1 MKKSASAVCSLLL
14 LLAPIVLFS
23 GFNLVTGA
31 IPESNPDLALPAI
44 YIRSDGNVEGTN
56 LIERNG
62 NVYTFKGDIGSVDW
76 DDYYAFKENSVYSQ
90 GIVVE
95 RDNII
100 INGAGYT
107 LTGCGH
113 TSIYYFVPNEKGGYQ
128 LTAPPIYNTAAM
140 RGIDL
145 WGRSNITVQNVTIQL
160 FRSAISSSYTNNIT
174 VLSSTLQRNVQ
185 GLNVYHSTNLTAI
198 QNNIHNAE
206 SGIYLQNASQSL
218 IFNNTITDTRY
229 GIQFHVH
236 PTPTDNYCNEDNV
249 IVNNQ
254 FTNNTYA
261 GILLGGAQNSFVT
274 NNNIANNKVGISVSV
289 EAFNLI
295 SNNLISNNGKAVAV
309 SGYNAVFVRN
319 QIINNNV
326 SISFYITGNN
336 TFYSNNFIG
345 NAEELSTDGYS
356 GSNFCDNGKVG
367 NYWSSYNGS
376 DRNWDGIGDTPY
388 ELSDEGFAFGV
399 DNYPLMS
406 PVELSDGYGDLPL
419 WAYEKLVA
427 LNLIEEP
434 TQETTS
440 EPFPTVPIAAS
451 AALAVAV
458 GAGLV
463 VYFKKRKH

>member
-1 MKKSASAVCSLLL
+1 MM
-14 LLAPIVLFS
+14 
-23 GFNLVTGA
+23 
-31 IPESNPDLALPAI
+31 
-44 YIRSDGNVEGTN
+44 
-56 LIERNG
+56 RNEHF
-62 NVYTFKGDIGSVDW
+62 FKG
-76 DDYYAFKENSVYSQ
+76 YYDQ
-90 GIVVE
+90 
-95 RDNII
+95 
-100 INGAGYT
+100 
-107 LTGCGH
+107 
-113 TSIYYFVPNEKGGYQ
+113 
-128 LTAPPIYNTAAM
+128 
-140 RGIDL
+140 
-145 WGRSNITVQNVTIQL
+145 
-160 FRSAISSSYTNNIT
+160 
-174 VLSSTLQRNVQ
+174 
-185 GLNVYHSTNLTAI
+185 
-198 QNNIHNAE
+198 
-206 SGIYLQNASQSL
+206 
-218 IFNNTITDTRY
+218 
-229 GIQFHVH
+229 
-236 PTPTDNYCNEDNV
+236 
-249 IVNNQ
+249 
-254 FTNNTYA
+254 
-261 GILLGGAQNSFVT
+261 IL
-274 NNNIANNKVGISVSV
+274 
-289 EAFNLI
+289 
-295 SNNLISNNGKAVAV
+295 
-309 SGYNAVFVRN
+309 N